1 MDKVY
6 YPHCFSL
13 EKPLFYA
20 VSKLLFAQSFT
31 LVSLIFLLILY
42 LFSAP
47 DVDFAFI
54 AILRLVSLENKRLT
68 AYGAYFGILRFR
80 KLNVKLLVKRKHRRF
95 APFTDNMRIG
105 YNLRT
110 DARLA
115 VVKQN
120 AIPVVII
127 AALTAD
133 KGVYPSA
140 LLRCEFRNHS
150 SGSGFCGGFGGCLPC
165 SFCVR

>member
-13 EKPLFYA
+13 KKPLFYA
-20 VSKLLFAQSFT
+20 VSKVLFAQSFT
-31 LVSLIFLLILY
+31 LISFIFLLILY
-42 LFSAP
+42 LFSAS
-47 DVDFAFI
+47 DIDFTAI

-68 AYGAYFGILRFR
+68 AYGAYFGIRRFC
-80 KLNVKLLVKRKHRRF
+80 KLNVKLLVERKHRRF

-105 YNLRT
+105 DNLRT
-110 DARLA
+110 NARLA
-115 VVKQN
+115 VVKQDT
-120 AIPVVII
+120 ISVVII

-140 LLRCEFRNHS
+140 LLRCEF
-150 SGSGFCGGFGGCLPC
+150 
-165 SFCVR
+165 